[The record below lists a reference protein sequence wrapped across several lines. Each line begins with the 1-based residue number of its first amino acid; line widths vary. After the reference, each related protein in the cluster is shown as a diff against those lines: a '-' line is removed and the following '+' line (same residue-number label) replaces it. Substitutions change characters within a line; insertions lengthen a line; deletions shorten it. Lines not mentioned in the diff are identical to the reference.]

1 MESNVTQQFF
11 PDKRVH
17 EGMTYK
23 QYLEMTKVES
33 ANTNIDILT
42 IEQKERS
49 EIIKLN
55 IHRMTRIDKSYEPG
69 IDIRDEIEKI
79 ADHQLW
85 MVITENWCG
94 DSAQNLPYIAG
105 IASMNQNIELKIIL
119 RDSNPDIMDHYLTNG
134 TRSIPKLVAFDN
146 EGNELFQWGARPK
159 AAQEL
164 VSELKTQGF
173 DKKYFLEKLHSWYAR
188 NKGADIEKEILLL
201 LKKSNLIKNSI

>member
-105 IASMNQNIELKIIL
+105 IASMNQNIELKLIL

-159 AAQEL
+159 AAQDL
-164 VSELKTQGF
+164 VSDLKTQGF

-188 NKGADIEKEILLL
+188 NRGADIEKEILLL

>member
-105 IASMNQNIELKIIL
+105 IASMNQNIELKLIL

-146 EGNELFQWGARPK
+146 EENELFQWGARPK
-159 AAQEL
+159 AAQDL
-164 VSELKTQGF
+164 VSDLKTQGF

-188 NKGADIEKEILLL
+188 NRGADIEKEILLL

>member
-1 MESNVTQQFF
+1 MEFKVTQQFF
-11 PDKRVH
+11 PDKRVL

-33 ANTNIDILT
+33 INTNTD
-42 IEQKERS
+42 
-49 EIIKLN
+49 IIKLN

-105 IASMNQNIELKIIL
+105 IASMNQNIELKLIL

-146 EGNELFQWGARPK
+146 EGNELFQWPR
-159 AAQEL
+159 
-164 VSELKTQGF
+164 
-173 DKKYFLEKLHSWYAR
+173 
-188 NKGADIEKEILLL
+188 
-201 LKKSNLIKNSI
+201 

>member
-1 MESNVTQQFF
+1 MELNVTRQFF

-33 ANTNIDILT
+33 VNTNTDLLT
-42 IEQKERS
+42 VEEKERS

-55 IHRMTRIDKSYEPG
+55 IHRMNRIDKSYEPG
-69 IDIRDEIEKI
+69 IDIRDEIDKI
-79 ADHQLW
+79 TDHQLW

-105 IASMNQNIELKIIL
+105 IASLNKNIELKIIL
-119 RDSNPDIMDHYLTNG
+119 RDSNPDIMDNYLTSG
-134 TRSIPKLVAFDN
+134 TRSIPKLVAFDD

-164 VSELKTQGF
+164 VSDLKAQGF

-188 NKGADIEKEILLL
+188 NGGADIEKEILLL
-201 LKKSNLIKNSI
+201 IKKANLIKNSI

>member
-1 MESNVTQQFF
+1 MTLQFF
-11 PDKRVH
+11 PDKRVL

-105 IASMNQNIELKIIL
+105 IASMNQNIELKLIL

>member
-1 MESNVTQQFF
+1 MTLQFF
-11 PDKRVH
+11 PDKRVL

-105 IASMNQNIELKIIL
+105 IASMNQNIELKLIL

-159 AAQEL
+159 AAQDL
-164 VSELKTQGF
+164 VSDLKTQGF

-188 NKGADIEKEILLL
+188 NRGADIEKEILLL

>member
-1 MESNVTQQFF
+1 MTQQFF
-11 PDKRVH
+11 PDKRVL

-105 IASMNQNIELKIIL
+105 IASMNQNIELKLIL

-159 AAQEL
+159 AAQDL
-164 VSELKTQGF
+164 VSDLKTQGF

-188 NKGADIEKEILLL
+188 NRGADIEKEILLL

>member
-94 DSAQNLPYIAG
+94 DSAQNLFLQHSVFNRYHSETEMLRYIKRLE
-105 IASMNQNIELKIIL
+105 S
-119 RDSNPDIMDHYLTNG
+119 RDLS
-134 TRSIPKLVAFDN
+134 
-146 EGNELFQWGARPK
+146 
-159 AAQEL
+159 
-164 VSELKTQGF
+164 
-173 DKKYFLEKLHSWYAR
+173 
-188 NKGADIEKEILLL
+188 
-201 LKKSNLIKNSI
+201 

>member
-1 MESNVTQQFF
+1 MTQQFF
-11 PDKRVH
+11 PDKRVL

-49 EIIKLN
+49 DIIKLN

>member
-1 MESNVTQQFF
+1 
-11 PDKRVH
+11 
-17 EGMTYK
+17 
-23 QYLEMTKVES
+23 
-33 ANTNIDILT
+33 
-42 IEQKERS
+42 
-49 EIIKLN
+49 
-55 IHRMTRIDKSYEPG
+55 MTRIDKSYEPG

-105 IASMNQNIELKIIL
+105 IASMNQNIELKLIL

-159 AAQEL
+159 AAQDL
-164 VSELKTQGF
+164 VSDLKTQGF

-188 NKGADIEKEILLL
+188 NRGADIEKEILLL
-201 LKKSNLIKNSI
+201 LKKSNLIKNSV